1 MALSK
6 ESGAQLI
13 GLQTVANGQ
22 QQVTPGHVRNPQQ
35 SDIRELGTDDLEA
48 TKAFEL
54 IGNQQRHDVLFP
66 PPLDFDAAIDQ
77 YAKLNQKDTEASHAL
92 RVGDLPQAIAA
103 LLREN
108 IQLRQEVESSRA
120 DFEELR
126 SVNLAIQEQADA
138 ALQTADDQRIELLDE
153 LDRTRGTLMELEN
166 QLDDALAHS
175 RELSGTDP
183 TAKLPTT

>member
-6 ESGAQLI
+6 ETGAHLT
-13 GLQTVANGQ
+13 GLQAVANGQ
-22 QQVTPGHVRNPQQ
+22 QQFVPGHVRNPQQ

-77 YAKLNQKDTEASHAL
+77 YAKLTQNDTEVSHAL
-92 RVGDLPQAIAA
+92 RIGDLPQAIAA
-103 LLREN
+103 LMREN
-108 IQLRQEVESSRA
+108 LQLRQDVESSRA

-126 SVNLAIQEQADA
+126 SVNLAIQEQSDA
-138 ALQTADDQRIELLDE
+138 ALQAADDQRLELLDE
-153 LDRTRGTLMELEN
+153 LDRTRGALLELES
-166 QLDDALAHS
+166 QLDAALAHS

-183 TAKLPTT
+183 TEKPPTT